1 MNTGHRI
8 IATTI
13 GFVFS
18 VNVYAHHGW
27 APHFDGND
35 VVSVEGRITKFEF
48 VNPHSFVYVDVTNDA
63 GEVVTHWCEMQ
74 ARSQLQ
80 RRGIGEAQFKIGS
93 TIAIQGFRSKRDPVG
108 CELGFSRFHD
118 GTELRLREL
127 DGRGVFQAPLV
138 EGDNSIIGTW
148 YPEEFISEAGS
159 EQDSQASLT
168 PDGRAAHNAFD
179 WLTQNPTLHCSP
191 ASNIRAWAAP
201 GLPTSIKRENGLIRI
216 RHEFMDAERVIYLDS
231 SERASSQQRTD
242 LGYSVGR
249 FEDGALIIETTGFA
263 AGALWAGR
271 LNTEGLETTEKL
283 WVDPATGLLVL
294 EWTATDPAYYSA
306 IESGR
311 RTFVRTDLSIGN
323 FECDSD
329 AGHTPIAVE

>member
-179 WLTQNPTLHCSP
+179 WLTQNPTLYCSP

-201 GLPTSIKRENGLIRI
+201 GLPTSIERENGQIRI